1 MTDDDRLM
9 AAETALA
16 HAEQAIDDLSQ
27 VVQAQAGEIN
37 ALRRDLGR
45 LEAVL
50 ARLMDGDDESDLCV
64 S

>member
-1 MTDDDRLM
+1 MTDDDRLT

-27 VVQAQAGEIN
+27 VVQAQAGEI
-37 ALRRDLGR
+37 ATLRRDLGR

-50 ARLMDGDDESDLCV
+50 ARLMDGDDESGLCV